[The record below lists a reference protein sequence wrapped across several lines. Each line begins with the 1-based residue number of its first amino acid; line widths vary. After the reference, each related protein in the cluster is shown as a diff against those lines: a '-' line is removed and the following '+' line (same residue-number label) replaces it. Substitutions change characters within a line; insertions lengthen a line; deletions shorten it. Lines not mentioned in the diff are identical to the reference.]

1 MTQSTDLL
9 HRFVFENY
17 EVRGEVVQL
26 SQTTTEMLSGHHY
39 PIAIKQLLSELMVAT
54 SLLTATIKFEGSI
67 TVQIQGDGPVRFAVI
82 NGDHLQQLRG
92 VARYD
97 EVIPENAGLHE
108 LIGKGHMMIT
118 IIPNEGE
125 RYQGIVELDGQNLSE
140 CLENYFKRSEQ
151 LATRIW
157 IKTELTEDAPKAAG
171 VLLQA
176 LPHGDLE
183 QQSLDFEHLCTLT
196 DTLKHEELMHL
207 PADEILFRLF
217 HQDDVRL
224 FDGQPV
230 SFQCNCSRERC
241 ASALVQIGQAEAL
254 SLIEEQGDVKMECD
268 YCGSEYHFSSDD
280 IHALFPQIPAADS
293 ENPTALH

>member
-26 SQTTTEMLSGHHY
+26 SQTTTDMFSGHHY
-39 PIAIKQLLSELMVAT
+39 PVAIKQLLSELMVAT

-67 TVQIQGDGPVRFAVI
+67 TVQLQGDGPVRFAVI

-97 EVIPENAGLHE
+97 DVIPENAGLHE
-108 LIGKGHMMIT
+108 LMGKGHMMIT

-125 RYQGIVELDGQNLSE
+125 RYQGIVELDGSNLSE
-140 CLENYFKRSEQ
+140 CLESYFKRSEQ

-157 IKTELTEDAPKAAG
+157 IRTDLNDNTPKAAG

-183 QQSLDFEHLCTLT
+183 QQALDFEHLTTLT
-196 DTLKHEELMHL
+196 DTLKDEELFQL
-207 PADEILFRLF
+207 SAEEILYRLF

-224 FDGQPV
+224 FDGQQV
-230 SFQCNCSRERC
+230 SFQCNCSRDRC
-241 ASALVQIGQAEAL
+241 LAALLQIGKDDAL
-254 SLIEEQGDVKMECD
+254 SLLEERGDVKMECD
-268 YCGSEYHFSSDD
+268 YCGTEYQFNAEEVT
-280 IHALFPQIPAADS
+280 ALFDEKPLPESDAPS
-293 ENPTALH
+293 ALH